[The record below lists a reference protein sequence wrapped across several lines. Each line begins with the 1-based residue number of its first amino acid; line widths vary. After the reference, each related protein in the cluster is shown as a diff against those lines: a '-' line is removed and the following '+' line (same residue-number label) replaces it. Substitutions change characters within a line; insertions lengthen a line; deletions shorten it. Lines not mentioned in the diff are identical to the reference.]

1 MKKYFYDSDQIFF
14 NTVYT
19 AVGVD
24 EHGGADGA
32 AGVPAHEGVDGE
44 PGRGRGGHHP
54 PHLLLHPRHG
64 RTQGERCVQMIAR
77 KMFNPFSTFLICVN
91 VSCNAANQQQSDR
104 EDVDKIGLVQRPD
117 SPKYSKVKIDI
128 EAIYNKF
135 NFKIPSNQFFSK
147 FSSYSPPPPPPGGI
161 YLN

>member
-1 MKKYFYDSDQIFF
+1 
-14 NTVYT
+14 
-19 AVGVD
+19 
-24 EHGGADGA
+24 
-32 AGVPAHEGVDGE
+32 
-44 PGRGRGGHHP
+44 
-54 PHLLLHPRHG
+54 
-64 RTQGERCVQMIAR
+64 
-77 KMFNPFSTFLICVN
+77 MFNPFSTFLICVN
-91 VSCNAANQQQSDR
+91 VSSGNAANQQQSNR
-104 EDVDKIGLVQRPD
+104 EDVDKIGLQRPAD